1 MVTVDLGW
9 LRTANGLVM
18 LLNLAAAIVAIVF
31 WEMQFSKTSKQKLK
45 NRTDGDIYYTCACAI
60 ALVIV
65 AIVFFLTL
73 CGKLTKRVLALVF
86 LGIAAVLVII
96 AVIVA
101 IQQTWDYRQVSLMAA
116 AVLGG
121 GLVANLVYTGVGG
134 IRVST

>member
-18 LLNLAAAIVAIVF
+18 LLNLVAAVIAIVF
-31 WEMQFSKTSKQKLK
+31 WEIHYENVKLK
-45 NRTDGDIYYTCACAI
+45 DRTDGKIYYTCACAI

-65 AIVFFLTL
+65 AVVFFLTL

-86 LGIAAVLVII
+86 IGIAAVLVIA

-101 IQQTWDYRQVSLMAA
+101 VQDDWTYRQVSLMSA

-134 IRVST
+134 LRVAT

>member
-18 LLNLAAAIVAIVF
+18 FLNLAAAIVAIVF
-31 WEMQFSKTSKQKLK
+31 WEIHYENIKLK
-45 NRTDGDIYYTCACAI
+45 DRSDGKIYYTCACAI

-86 LGIAAVLVII
+86 LGIAAVLII
-96 AVIVA
+96 VAVIVA
-101 IQQTWDYRQVSLMAA
+101 FQDDRINRYRQISLMSA

-121 GLVANLVYTGVGG
+121 GLIANLVYTGVGG
-134 IRVST
+134 IRVAT

>member
-18 LLNLAAAIVAIVF
+18 LLNLVAAVVAIIF
-31 WEMQFSKTSKQKLK
+31 WEIHYEDVALK
-45 NRTDGDIYYTCACAI
+45 NRSDGKIYYTCACAI

-86 LGIAAVLVII
+86 LSIAAVLVIV

-101 IQQTWDYRQVSLMAA
+101 IQDEWNYRQISLMAA

-121 GLVANLVYTGVGG
+121 GLIANLVYTGVGG
-134 IRVST
+134 IRVAT